1 MNKQLAHMPRRIAGY
16 GRRHHVA
23 LLALFLAMGGT
34 SYAAVTL
41 PRNSVGSAQIRNQAV
56 TLAKLSPSALVRLH
70 GLPGAAG
77 AAGPAGA
84 TGAQGPVGPV
94 GPVGPQGPK
103 GDAGPSGLG
112 RTITVRTNSHDIA
125 AGVLE
130 QMESDCQPGE
140 IAVSGGASTGAGD
153 GSGNFGASLQTS
165 RPAPA
170 SGTPTGWTAIAYNG
184 TSAPLHWQVYAVC
197 AAQ

>member
-1 MNKQLAHMPRRIAGY
+1 MKDQLARITRRIGGY

-77 AAGPAGA
+77 PAGAAGATGA
-84 TGAQGPVGPV
+84 TGAQGSTGPA
-94 GPVGPQGPK
+94 GPQGPK
-103 GDAGPSGLG
+103 GDTGPSGVG
-112 RTITVRTNSHDIA
+112 RTLTVRTNSHDIA

-140 IAVSGGASTGAGD
+140 IAVSGGASTGVGD
-153 GSGNFGASLQTS
+153 GSGNFGVYLQTS
-165 RPAPA
+165 RPTPT

-197 AAQ
+197 ATQ